1 MTELLLPHPWGEAW
15 TLLRSLELGP
25 VLGGGAP
32 LVARWGHRRAPD
44 MSVALAGR
52 ETLLDLERDDERSLA
67 AALGGRLTRA
77 EWNEARIAIGSRTL
91 TVSIG
96 GPRAFGAAET
106 VIVEGQVAR
115 ALTPAQV
122 LHECLARGQY
132 LWARDALDTAAAVT
146 RDRTALAEAASSF
159 ALADLKGVASCWR
172 SSNGARVIAM
182 DAEPLLQN
190 ESGIEPARIGSE
202 AAEAAI
208 NHRYRRIV
216 IERSGDEVVVR
227 RTTPAGPLA
236 DVACNA
242 NDVGQVL
249 RRIGLLAHLDRNGPV
264 SGAELLAAVRRH
276 DGADQVS
283 FDSVNEDSVHQVRRA
298 AQPAA

>member
-1 MTELLLPHPWGEAW
+1 
-15 TLLRSLELGP
+15 
-25 VLGGGAP
+25 
-32 LVARWGHRRAPD
+32 

-96 GPRAFGAAET
+96 GPRAFGTAET
-106 VIVEGQVAR
+106 VVVEGQVAQ

-122 LHECLARGQY
+122 LYECLARGRY
-132 LWARDALDTAAAVT
+132 LWAGDALDTAAAVT
-146 RDRTALAEAASSF
+146 RDPTALAEAATSF
-159 ALADLKGVASCWR
+159 ALADLKWVTSCWR
-172 SSNGARVIAM
+172 SSTEARASAM

-190 ESGIEPARIGSE
+190 ESGIDAARIGSEAAE

-236 DVACNA
+236 PVAWPTPTTSARSCTA
-242 NDVGQVL
+242 PGCSPTSTETG
-249 RRIGLLAHLDRNGPV
+249 RSRAPSCWPP
-264 SGAELLAAVRRH
+264 SGGTTEPTRSASIA
-276 DGADQVS
+276 
-283 FDSVNEDSVHQVRRA
+283 
-298 AQPAA
+298 